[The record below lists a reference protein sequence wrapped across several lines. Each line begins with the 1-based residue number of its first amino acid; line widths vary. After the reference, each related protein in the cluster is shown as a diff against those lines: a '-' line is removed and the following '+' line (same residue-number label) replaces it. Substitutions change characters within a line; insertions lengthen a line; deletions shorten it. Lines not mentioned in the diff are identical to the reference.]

1 MHSKDVL
8 GRYGEQIAA
17 HCLADAGLQILETN
31 WRCARGEIDIL
42 ARDGATLVICEV
54 KTRSS
59 VAFGDPAEAVSRAK
73 SQRLRTLATMW
84 LSGQSDH
91 FDALRFDVV
100 SVLTRANR
108 PALVRHLRS
117 AF

>member
-1 MHSKDVL
+1 
-8 GRYGEQIAA
+8 
-17 HCLADAGLQILETN
+17 
-31 WRCARGEIDIL
+31 
-42 ARDGATLVICEV
+42 
-54 KTRSS
+54 
-59 VAFGDPAEAVSRAK
+59 
-73 SQRLRTLATMW
+73 MW